1 MASLAENRA
10 ILDAFGDRVIKAAQA
25 NLRKRRQIRGRSVNR
40 IDTGNL
46 RDKLTYNYFKSGSKI
61 IQWFG
66 VPANDTLTR
75 NYADVIEKGRRPND
89 NPKTWPPV
97 GPIYAWMERKGLFA
111 NSDGS
116 IEDNQRLARQMAKSI
131 GKRGIV
137 GVYYMRDAL
146 QTELRKSG
154 KEFREFYTRE
164 ILKQLRLKA
173 DKYIK

>member
-10 ILDAFGDRVIKAAQA
+10 ILDAFGDRVIKTAQA
-25 NLRKRRQIRGRSVNR
+25 NLRKRRQIRGRSVSR
-40 IDTGNL
+40 VDTGNL

-89 NPKTWPPV
+89 DPKTWPPI
-97 GPIYAWMERKGLFA
+97 GPIYAWMERKGLFK
-111 NSDGS
+111 NGDGAS
-116 IEDNQRLARQMAKSI
+116 ENKYWQARQMVKSI

>member
-1 MASLAENRA
+1 M
-10 ILDAFGDRVIKAAQA
+10 
-25 NLRKRRQIRGRSVNR
+25 
-40 IDTGNL
+40 
-46 RDKLTYNYFKSGSKI
+46 
-61 IQWFG
+61 
-66 VPANDTLTR
+66 
-75 NYADVIEKGRRPND
+75 
-89 NPKTWPPV
+89 
-97 GPIYAWMERKGLFA
+97 
-111 NSDGS
+111 DGT
-116 IEDNQRLARQMAKSI
+116 QGFMVKSI